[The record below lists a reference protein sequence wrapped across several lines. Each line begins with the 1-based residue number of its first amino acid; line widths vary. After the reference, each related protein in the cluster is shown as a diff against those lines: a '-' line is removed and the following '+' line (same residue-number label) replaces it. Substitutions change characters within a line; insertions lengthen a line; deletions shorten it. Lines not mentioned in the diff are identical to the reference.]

1 MYEAIFPGI
10 FTVYSYFI
18 ENLLS
23 GRICMVTRRRD
34 WCIIYDIYVEVYRYG
49 ERGRMETGFHHVPIM
64 VSEVLTLLEPSRGGV
79 FVDGTLGGG
88 GHAEAVLSAM
98 PETGRLFGIDRDD
111 DALKAAG
118 ERLSRFGDRFTAIKG
133 NFFDMKALLAARG
146 VTAVDGILL
155 DLGVSS
161 HQLDARER
169 GFSYKAEAPLDM
181 RMDQSAPLTAKTV
194 VNEWPEDELRRI
206 FFAYGEEKFSAK
218 IAQRIVRQRAVS
230 PIETTTELAELIKSA
245 IPAKFRNEP
254 QHPARRCFQAIRIAV
269 NGELDGLEDA
279 VRSAHDLLKPGGRLA
294 ILTFHS
300 LEDRI
305 VKNAFRSFEN
315 PCICPKSAPVCICGR
330 KPTAKVLTRHPLV
343 ASEAEQKAN
352 PRATSAK
359 LRAIVRIDP
368 ETGSY

>member
-1 MYEAIFPGI
+1 
-10 FTVYSYFI
+10 
-18 ENLLS
+18 
-23 GRICMVTRRRD
+23 
-34 WCIIYDIYVEVYRYG
+34 
-49 ERGRMETGFHHVPIM
+49 METGFHHVPIM
-64 VSEVLTLLEPSRGGV
+64 VSEVLALLEPARGGI

-111 DALKAAG
+111 EALKAAG
-118 ERLSRFGDRFTAIKG
+118 ARLSRFGDRFTAIKG
-133 NFFDMKALLAARG
+133 NFFDMKSLLKDRG
-146 VTAVDGILL
+146 VEKVDGILL

-161 HQLDARER
+161 HQLDAAER

-181 RMDQSAPLTAKTV
+181 RMDRSAPLTARTV
-194 VNEWPEDELRRI
+194 VNTWSEAELKRI
-206 FFAYGEEKFSAK
+206 FYEYGEEKFSAK
-218 IAQRIVRQRAVS
+218 IAARIVERRREQ
-230 PIETTTELAELIKSA
+230 PIETTTELAELIKGA

-269 NGELDGLEDA
+269 NGELDGLNDA
-279 VRSAHDLLKPGGRLA
+279 IVSAHDLLNPGGRLA

-305 VKNAFRSFEN
+305 VKNAFRTFEN
-315 PCICPKSAPVCICGR
+315 PCTCPKSAPVCICGK

-343 ASEAEQKAN
+343 ASEQEQKEN
-352 PRATSAK
+352 SRATSAK
-359 LRAIVRIDP
+359 LRAIVRMDP

>member
-1 MYEAIFPGI
+1 
-10 FTVYSYFI
+10 
-18 ENLLS
+18 
-23 GRICMVTRRRD
+23 
-34 WCIIYDIYVEVYRYG
+34 
-49 ERGRMETGFHHVPIM
+49 METGFHHVPIM
-64 VSEVLTLLEPSRGGV
+64 VSEVLTLLAPERGGV

-88 GHAEAVLSAM
+88 GHAEAVLSAL
-98 PETGRLFGIDRDD
+98 PESGRLFGIDRDD

-118 ERLSRFGDRFTAIKG
+118 GRLARFGDRFTAIKG

-181 RMDQSAPLTAKTV
+181 RMDRSAPLTAKTV

>member
-1 MYEAIFPGI
+1 
-10 FTVYSYFI
+10 
-18 ENLLS
+18 
-23 GRICMVTRRRD
+23 
-34 WCIIYDIYVEVYRYG
+34 
-49 ERGRMETGFHHVPIM
+49 METGFHHVPIM
-64 VSEVLTLLEPSRGGV
+64 VSEVLALLEPARGGI

-111 DALKAAG
+111 EALRAAG
-118 ERLSRFGDRFTAIKG
+118 ARLSRFGDRFTAIKG
-133 NFFDMKALLAARG
+133 NFFDMKSLLKDYG
-146 VTAVDGILL
+146 VEKVDGILL

-161 HQLDARER
+161 HQLDAAER

-181 RMDQSAPLTAKTV
+181 RMDRSAPLTARTV
-194 VNEWPEDELRRI
+194 VNTWSEAELKRI
-206 FFAYGEEKFSAK
+206 FYEYGEEKFSAK
-218 IAQRIVRQRAVS
+218 IAARIVERRREQ
-230 PIETTTELAELIKSA
+230 PIETTTELAELIKGA

-269 NGELDGLEDA
+269 NGELDGLHDA
-279 VRSAHDLLKPGGRLA
+279 IQAAHDLLNPGGRLA

-305 VKNAFRSFEN
+305 VKNAFRTFEN
-315 PCICPKSAPVCICGR
+315 PCTCPKSAPVCICGK

-343 ASEAEQKAN
+343 ASEQEQKEN
-352 PRATSAK
+352 SRATSAK
-359 LRAIVRIDP
+359 LRAIVRMDP